1 MTTDTSCSTACKAFV
16 TFSDS
21 TTAFIGTLSTALNPG
36 ILNLFSSLTA
46 LWVLWKGMQ
55 LALGMINPL
64 QILHELFWV
73 IVASSLLLSQDKGLI
88 KTAYDSTISLM
99 SGASGIAGS
108 LTNTSDIGSLKDLLK
123 NTESYFGTVFSL
135 GKQAIDQGSA
145 ANPLN
150 WLAGI
155 NLMIPYML
163 LMIAYSSQ
171 LTVAVFRMSYLSLIS
186 PFIMMS
192 IGFSST
198 RPMAVSWFRT
208 ILSTIMVLFAATLVV
223 TIIVSFASS
232 DLEKLKDSMYITTT
246 YNNDSD
252 ANGSSTGI
260 GNTTT
265 YESKAPIYT
274 LGKYWVLV
282 ALGWMSTALLAEGT
296 ALANSITGSVLTN
309 VAAGIMTAGMGTA
322 QIQAWRMAKGA
333 GGIAASK
340 GANIGAAL
348 GNKLDEVTGGNYR
361 AAIDAI
367 KDKFT
372 IKPPPPKI

>member
-1 MTTDTSCSTACKAFV
+1 
-16 TFSDS
+16 
-21 TTAFIGTLSTALNPG
+21 
-36 ILNLFSSLTA
+36 
-46 LWVLWKGMQ
+46 MQ